1 MQNEADRIM
10 TGLTKLAS
18 IESLYY
24 IMKTGWELFI
34 SQKYRSRLKHVS

>member
-1 MQNEADRIM
+1 MQNEADRII

-24 IMKTGWELFI
+24 IMKTSWELFI
-34 SQKYRSRLKHVS
+34 SQICRSRLKYVS